1 MFPKNEK
8 EKEMDAFLEIF
19 RGRNSHKRF
28 LPVSLLSINAR
39 YDPSRGKIVVYARI
53 LNARAYYHGCAQRG
67 GVRGQGKGG
76 GGFRNFVA
84 QLAAIFPELAERDP
98 NVGDGAGSE
107 TEQRTK

>member
-1 MFPKNEK
+1 MR
-8 EKEMDAFLEIF
+8 
-19 RGRNSHKRF
+19 RGE
-28 LPVSLLSINAR
+28 
-39 YDPSRGKIVVYARI
+39 
-53 LNARAYYHGCAQRG
+53 